1 MCKIIKF
8 KEIFAMEY
16 FLTLVCRKRNET
28 VQAVA
33 YITLQDQIF
42 WRLNITVKDNIEDY

>member
-16 FLTLVCRKRNET
+16 FLTLVCRKSNET

-33 YITLQDQIF
+33 YITLLDQIF